1 MNTPVLKSNKMR
13 LLGFIDHVE
22 EQWYYTT
29 RLLDATSFNLT
40 IDKQTGRYSIDILNE
55 MFLQP
60 EPYMTMRD
68 PYKNY
73 IKAAID
79 LKIYELNR
87 AGLDLEYNHPRGR
100 GLWS

>member
-1 MNTPVLKSNKMR
+1 MNTPVLKSKKMR
-13 LLGFIDHVE
+13 LLGFTDHVE

-40 IDKQTGRYSIDILNE
+40 IDKQTGQYSIDILNE

-60 EPYMTMRD
+60 EPYMEMRT

-79 LKIYELNR
+79 LKIHELNQS
-87 AGLDLEYNHPRGR
+87 GLDLNYNHPGE
-100 GLWS
+100 

>member
-1 MNTPVLKSNKMR
+1 MNTPILKSKKMR
-13 LLGFIDHVE
+13 LLGFTDHIE
-22 EQWYYTT
+22 DQWSYTT

-40 IDKQTGRYSIDILNE
+40 IDKQTGQYSIDILNE
-55 MFLQP
+55 TFLQP
-60 EPYMTMRD
+60 EPYMTMRT

-87 AGLDLEYNHPRGR
+87 AGLDLEYSHPGE
-100 GLWS
+100 

>member
-1 MNTPVLKSNKMR
+1 MNTPVLKSKKMR
-13 LLGFIDHVE
+13 QLGFTNHVE
-22 EQWYYTT
+22 GEWYYTT
-29 RLLDATSFNLT
+29 ILLGTTSFNLV

-55 MFLQP
+55 EFLQP
-60 EPYMTMRD
+60 EPYMTMRA

-87 AGLDLEYNHPRGR
+87 AGLDLDYNHPGE
-100 GLWS
+100 

>member
-1 MNTPVLKSNKMR
+1 MNTPVLKSKKMR
-13 LLGFIDHVE
+13 LLGFTDHVE

-40 IDKQTGRYSIDILNE
+40 IDKETGRYSIDILNE

-60 EPYMTMRD
+60 EPYMSMRD

-79 LKIYELNR
+79 LKIHELKR
-87 AGLDLEYNHPRGR
+87 SGLDLEYNHPEE
-100 GLWS
+100 